1 MKKDKKNSFNTPEGY
16 FESFNERLMA
26 RIQDEATDEAS
37 SIIPKTDGFGV
48 PEGYFDAVVPK
59 ILSRT
64 REEKGK
70 VIQLKSY
77 RKIYYGAAAVAAVFL
92 LIFGFN
98 WKSETSPITFD
109 DLANT
114 EIDAY
119 FDTNRIEI
127 SSYELAEM
135 VSFEN
140 VQLNDIL
147 EEDLSGEVILEYLD
161 ENVDDLRDLNIEYID
176 YE

>member
-1 MKKDKKNSFNTPEGY
+1 MKKDKKNSFNTPEGF
-16 FESFNERLMA
+16 FENFNERLMA
-26 RIQDEATDEAS
+26 RIHQETGSETE

-48 PEGYFDAVVPK
+48 PENYFDGLTPK
-59 ILSRT
+59 ILSKIT
-64 REEKGK
+64 EEKGK
-70 VIQLKSY
+70 VIKLKSY
-77 RKIYYGAAAVAAVFL
+77 RKIYYGAAAIAAVFL

-98 WKSETSPITFD
+98 WKTETSPVTFD

-119 FDTNRIEI
+119 FDNYRIGM

-147 EEDLSGEVILEYLD
+147 EDDLSGEVILEYLD
-161 ENVDDLRDLNIEYID
+161 ANVDDLRDLNIEYID

>member
-26 RIQDEATDEAS
+26 RIQEEATDEAS

-48 PEGYFDAVVPK
+48 PESYFDDVVPK
-59 ILSRT
+59 VLSRT
-64 REEKGK
+64 TEEKGK

-98 WKSETSPITFD
+98 WKSEPSPVTFD

-119 FDTNRIEI
+119 FDNNRIDM

-140 VQLNDIL
+140 VQLNDML
-147 EEDLSGEVILEYLD
+147 EDDLSGEVILEYLD

>member
-16 FESFNERLMA
+16 FESFNERLMS
-26 RIQDEATDEAS
+26 RIHRETDGEMD

-64 REEKGK
+64 TEEKGK

-77 RKIYYGAAAVAAVFL
+77 RKVYYGAAAVAAIFL

-98 WKSETSPITFD
+98 WKSEPSPVTFD

-119 FDTNRIEI
+119 FDNNRIGL

-147 EEDLSGEVILEYLD
+147 EDDLSGEVILEYLD
-161 ENVDDLRDLNIEYID
+161 ANVDDLRDLNIEYID

>member
-1 MKKDKKNSFNTPEGY
+1 MKKDKKNNFNTPEGY
-16 FESFNERLMA
+16 FESFNERLMD
-26 RIQDEATDEAS
+26 RIQQETVGETG
-37 SIIPKTDGFGV
+37 SIIPKTDGVGV
-48 PEGYFDAVVPK
+48 PEGYFDTVVPK

-64 REEKGK
+64 TQEKGK
-70 VIQLKSY
+70 VIQLKPY
-77 RKIYYGAAAVAAVFL
+77 QKVYYGAAAVAAVFL

-98 WKSETSPITFD
+98 WKAQTTPITFD

-119 FDTNRIEI
+119 FDNNNINM

-140 VQLNDIL
+140 VRLNDIL

>member
-1 MKKDKKNSFNTPEGY
+1 MKKDKKNGFNTPEGY
-16 FESFNERLMA
+16 FESFHDRLMD
-26 RIQDEATDEAS
+26 RIQQEAGEEE

-48 PEGYFDAVVPK
+48 PEHYFETVVPN

-64 REEKGK
+64 TEEKGK
-70 VIQLKSY
+70 VVPLRPKRY
-77 RKIYYGAAAVAAVFL
+77 FYYGAAAVAAVFIL
-92 LIFGFN
+92 VFSGLWNSGA
-98 WKSETSPITFD
+98 EPISFD

-114 EIDAY
+114 EIDTY
-119 FDTNRIEI
+119 FDNNSIDM

-135 VSFEN
+135 VSLEDI
-140 VQLNDIL
+140 QLNDIL

>member
-26 RIQDEATDEAS
+26 RIQQEATDETS

-48 PEGYFDAVVPK
+48 PEGYFDDVVPK
-59 ILSRT
+59 VLSRT
-64 REEKGK
+64 TEEKGK

-77 RKIYYGAAAVAAVFL
+77 RKVYYGAAAVAAVFL

-98 WKSETSPITFD
+98 WKTEASPVTFD

-119 FDTNRIEI
+119 FDNNRIDM

-140 VQLNDIL
+140 VQLNDML
-147 EEDLSGEVILEYLD
+147 EDDLSGEVILEYLD

>member
-16 FESFNERLMA
+16 FESFNKRLMD
-26 RIQDEATDEAS
+26 RIQQEAAGETG
-37 SIIPKTDGFGV
+37 SIIPKTDGFGT

-64 REEKGK
+64 IEEKGK
-70 VIQLKSY
+70 VIQLKPY
-77 RKIYYGAAAVAAVFL
+77 RKVYYGAAAVAAVFL

-98 WKSETSPITFD
+98 WKSETSPVTFD

-119 FDTNRIEI
+119 FDNNRIDM

-147 EEDLSGEVILEYLD
+147 EDDLSGEVILEYLD

>member
-16 FESFNERLMA
+16 FESFNDRLMA
-26 RIQDEATDEAS
+26 RIQQETMDEVS

-48 PEGYFDAVVPK
+48 PEGYFEDVAPK
-59 ILSRT
+59 VLSRT
-64 REEKGK
+64 TEEKGK

-77 RKIYYGAAAVAAVFL
+77 RKIYFGVAAIAAVFL

-98 WKSETSPITFD
+98 WKSEPSPITFD

-119 FDTNRIEI
+119 FDNNRIDM